1 MTEFWMDS
9 AGKGK
14 IRCGMW
20 ETEGEPRGIVQLVHG
35 IAEHI
40 VRYDAFAQ
48 FLASHGF
55 VVVAEDHMGHG
66 GSVSDD
72 CPQGYFHNGWLA
84 AIADVYTLMQATR
97 EKFPNIPYFLL
108 GHSMGSFMARTFLF
122 QYPDSGID
130 GVMISGTAWQ
140 PSFML
145 SAGLAVCGIEAKRYT
160 EKGTSPLIQS
170 LIFGSYNKNFK
181 DAKTPND
188 WISSDP
194 EVVAAY
200 TADPTCGFMPTI
212 GLARE
217 MLLGIRMNQQKL
229 NLAKMKKDLPVY
241 IFSGALD
248 PVGANGKGVLQTEA
262 AFRAAGMQDVV
273 CKLYP
278 NGRHE
283 MLNEVNRSEVYNDVL
298 NWVESKL

>member
-1 MTEFWMDS
+1 MTEFMIDS
-9 AGKGK
+9 AGKGQL
-14 IRCGMW
+14 RCGLW
-20 ETEGEPRGIVQLVHG
+20 EPEIEPRGIVQLVHG

-48 FLASHGF
+48 FLADCGF

-66 GSVSDD
+66 GSVCDD
-72 CPQGYFHNGWLA
+72 CPQGYFHGGWLA
-84 AIADVYTLMQATR
+84 AVEDVYSLMQNIRAR
-97 EKFPNIPYFLL
+97 YPGIPYFLL

-122 QYPDSGID
+122 RYPDSGID
-130 GVMISGTAWQ
+130 GAIISGTAWQ
-140 PSFML
+140 PAFML

-160 EKGTSPLIQS
+160 EKGTSPLIQN

-200 TADPTCGFMPTI
+200 TADSACGFMPTI

-217 MLLGIRMNQQKL
+217 MLRGIRMIQQKS
-229 NLAKMKKDLPVY
+229 NLANMKKDLPVL

-248 PVGANGKGVLQTEA
+248 PVGANGKGVLQTES
-262 AFRAAGMQDVV
+262 AFRAAGMRDVV

-283 MLNEVNRSEVYNDVL
+283 MLNEVNRSEVYKDVRGWL
-298 NWVESKL
+298 ESKL